1 MSAIVEDN
9 TANDFKHCRG
19 IDEINEYIYK
29 LILKNKHLEFV
40 EMLDPNIAS
49 FSHLK
54 DNKYFVPDTS
64 VTFAYE
70 DMVKG
75 YSISYKAYPD
85 LNILGNTK
93 TTFSFD
99 NEFSI
104 SNLNADISLIGGL
117 SQLHDKALKEI
128 NRFRSDFLMT
138 LESSDVQ
145 ITETSNITYNF
156 TFDFN
161 NNIIDSSIAFTFN
174 YIGIGINGLFVNFK
188 LLKDDAISCGIALK
202 SNYQTFLVGST
213 SKHMM
218 LKFFLNDI
226 GIENELETRNHT
238 KEEVS
243 NYMLL
248 IDMKRI

>member
-9 TANDFKHCRG
+9 TANEFKHCRG

-40 EMLDPNIAS
+40 EMLKPNIAS
-49 FSHLK
+49 FSHLR
-54 DNKYFVPDTS
+54 DNKYFLPDTS
-64 VTFAYE
+64 ATFAYE

-75 YSISYKAYPD
+75 YSISYTAYPD
-85 LNILGNTK
+85 LNILGNTR

-99 NEFSI
+99 NELSI
-104 SNLNADISLIGGL
+104 DNVNSDISLIGGL
-117 SQLHDKALKEI
+117 SQLHDKSIKEM

-138 LESSDVQ
+138 LESNNLR
-145 ITETSNITYNF
+145 ITETIIIHYNF

-174 YIGIGINGLFVNFK
+174 YIGIGINGWFVNFK
-188 LLKDDAISCGIALK
+188 LLKDDTVSCGIALK
-202 SNYQTFLVGST
+202 SNYQTFLVDST

-218 LKFFLNDI
+218 LKFFLNNI
-226 GIENELETRNHT
+226 GIDNDLETRNHT

>member
-9 TANDFKHCRG
+9 TANEFKHCRG

-29 LILKNKHLEFV
+29 LILKNKHLDFV
-40 EMLDPNIAS
+40 EMLKPNIAI

-54 DNKYFVPDTS
+54 DNKYLVPETS
-64 VTFAYE
+64 ASFCYE
-70 DMVKG
+70 DMVNG
-75 YSISYKAYPD
+75 YSISYKAYPNI
-85 LNILGNTK
+85 NILGNRR
-93 TTFSFD
+93 TTFNFD

-104 SNLNADISLIGGL
+104 SNVITDISLIGGL
-117 SQLHDKALKEI
+117 SQFNDKSIKEM

-138 LESSDVQ
+138 LESNNLR
-145 ITETSNITYNF
+145 ITETINISYNF

-174 YIGIGINGLFVNFK
+174 YIGIDINGLFLNFK
-188 LLKDDAISCGIALK
+188 LLKDDTVSCGIALK

-218 LKFFLNDI
+218 LKFFLTDI

-238 KEEVS
+238 KEEIS
-243 NYMLL
+243 NHMLL
-248 IDMKRI
+248 VDMKRI